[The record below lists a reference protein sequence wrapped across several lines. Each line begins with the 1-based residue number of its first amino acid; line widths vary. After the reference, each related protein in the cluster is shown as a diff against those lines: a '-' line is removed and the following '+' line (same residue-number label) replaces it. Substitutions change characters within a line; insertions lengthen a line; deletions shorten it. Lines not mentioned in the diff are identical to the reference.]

1 MLKYREAIR
10 EVALKNGVDLLDLN
24 DLFPV
29 PKAQEADELTA
40 DGLHPNAKGHKL
52 IAGRLYEYLTK
63 KLNLTANDQVGL
75 KK

>member
-10 EVALKNGVDLLDLN
+10 EVTLKNCVDLLDLS

-29 PKAQEADELTA
+29 PKAQKADELTA
-40 DGLHPNAKGHKL
+40 DGLHPNARGHKL
-52 IAGRLYEYLTK
+52 IADRLYDYLMR
-63 KLNLTANDQVGL
+63 KLNLPANDQVGL